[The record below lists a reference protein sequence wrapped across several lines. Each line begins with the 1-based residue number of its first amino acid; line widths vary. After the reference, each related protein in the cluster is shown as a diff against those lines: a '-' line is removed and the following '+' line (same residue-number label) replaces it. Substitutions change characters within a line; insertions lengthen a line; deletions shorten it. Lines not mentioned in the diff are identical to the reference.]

1 MKHMNT
7 QRGFGLV
14 ELMIS
19 ITLGLFLSAA
29 IIQVFLGTSSSARV
43 QDAQA
48 QVQENARFAM
58 RFLGQ
63 EIRMAGYAGCSSLG
77 NIPINNIALPA
88 SEVDFSTAT
97 SVVGAN
103 DVDKNNSLS
112 AVVGTDTLEIKR
124 GSDEFMRITGN
135 LAPNNANV
143 QIEDN
148 SIGLVKGD
156 YVLITDCLNAD
167 IFRIVNNPKGPGEG
181 KATFT
186 HSKGQVNSDNRL
198 SKVYGADAEILAFET
213 IRFFVRDSGRD
224 TSAGDAIN
232 SLYVER
238 RGVGAA
244 GAMSSAIELVEGVE
258 DLQLTYGVD
267 TDDDRSVDVYRGAD
281 DVTDWED
288 ALSVRVEL
296 VLVSND
302 TNVVGRENT
311 AWEQNTVDSAGNVI
325 ANQDGRFRQ
334 VFTSVFAI
342 RNKLP

>member
-1 MKHMNT
+1 MRQLHR
-7 QRGFGLV
+7 QQGFGLV

-29 IIQVFLGTSSSARV
+29 IIQVFLGTSSSARI

-88 SEVDFSTAT
+88 SEVDFSMATAL
-97 SVVGAN
+97 VGGN
-103 DVDKNNSLS
+103 DVDKNNALN

-167 IFRIVNNPKGPGEG
+167 IFRIVNQPKGPGEG

-186 HSKGQVNSDNRL
+186 HSKGQMNSDNRL

-224 TSAGDAIN
+224 TSAGDPIN

-238 RGVGAA
+238 RSVGSS
-244 GAMSSAIELVEGVE
+244 GSMSSAIELVEGVE
-258 DLQLTYGVD
+258 DLQLTYGED
-267 TDDDRSVDVYRGAD
+267 TDGDRSVDVYRDAAS
-281 DVTDWED
+281 VVDWEA

-296 VLVSND
+296 VLVSNS
-302 TNVVGRENT
+302 TNVVGT
-311 AWEQNTVDSAGNVI
+311 SGSAQAQSTVDAGGNVI
-325 ANQDGRFRQ
+325 VNQDGRFRQ
-334 VFTSVFAI
+334 VFTSVFAV